1 VRHTAAG
8 LARVGDVDCLHWHPV
23 PWSRDATV
31 GTREV
36 PWNGPTPGGR
46 LLRTSRRGIPSRLNR
61 AYGAAWVTA
70 ARVRGVGAVLPFEIS
85 RSGRPRRGSMH
96 ELASLARHYDLLWCF
111 KLDAAVALRPLLDV
125 GRPAV
130 VDLDDLVYLPLDPPR
145 GATSLERLDRESWWA
160 AFHTIERRAQ
170 LLTVANPDEAVRL
183 GPHVAVVPN
192 GADVP
197 DELATRAARP
207 RPVLT
212 FVGLMRYEA
221 NRDGAAWLVQHIV
234 PELRRRLGDDFEV
247 RIVGEATP
255 AVRALAAEPNV
266 TVTGFVDDLERE
278 LARSDLVVVP
288 LRLGTGTRLKILE
301 GFAHGIP
308 VVSTTIGAAGL
319 DVRSGEHLLL
329 ADTPTEFAS
338 ACARL
343 LGDQALRA
351 QVVDAA
357 RRLVE
362 STYDWRTI
370 ERKIGELA
378 LGVLGTEPHATA
390 GSL

>member
-1 VRHTAAG
+1 
-8 LARVGDVDCLHWHPV
+8 
-23 PWSRDATV
+23 
-31 GTREV
+31 
-36 PWNGPTPGGR
+36 
-46 LLRTSRRGIPSRLNR
+46 
-61 AYGAAWVTA
+61 
-70 ARVRGVGAVLPFEIS
+70 
-85 RSGRPRRGSMH
+85 MH
-96 ELASLARHYDLLWCF
+96 ELTSLAQHYDLLWCF

-125 GRPAV
+125 GRPTV

-145 GATSLERLDRESWWA
+145 AGTSLERLDRESWWA
-160 AFHTIERRAQ
+160 AFHRVERRAQ
-170 LLTVANPDEAVRL
+170 LLTVANPDEAARL

-197 DELATRAARP
+197 DELPARAP
-207 RPVLT
+207 GLRPVLT

-221 NRDGAAWLVQHIV
+221 NRDGATWLVQEIV

-247 RIVGEATP
+247 RIVGEATT

-301 GFAHGIP
+301 GFAHGLP

-319 DVRSGEHLLL
+319 DVTSGEHLLL
-329 ADTPTEFAS
+329 ADTATEFAS

-343 LGDQALRA
+343 LGDHALRA
-351 QVVDAA
+351 HVVDAA

-378 LGVLGTEPHATA
+378 LDVLGTEPHATA